1 MNLEKLLK
9 WLKSLTPLFLI
20 LVACAAL
27 FLGIAGMGEW
37 AAACGSILAIWLGM
51 KGFQA
56 ARAKKNESM
65 D

>member
-1 MNLEKLLK
+1 MTFDNLLK
-9 WLKSLTPLFLI
+9 RLKALTPLLLI

-27 FLGIAGMGEW
+27 FLGISGMGEW

-51 KGFQA
+51 KGYQA
-56 ARAKKNESM
+56 AKARKNENL